1 MDTKI
6 LTPSLSF
13 IVLAGLTSVGC
24 RGEPLPE
31 GDARGWAD
39 AFNRGDAAA
48 VASIYAEDAT
58 LLAPNRSVLSGR
70 DAIHQ
75 EVDQNIKNGLK
86 VELDFTETESDGD
99 SGYKVGSYKLSDDGK
114 VVDQGKLVEV
124 WKRVDGDWFI
134 QRDIYNSDLPHPPDT
149 LSEDDVAAIRQTIEN
164 AAQYMQ
170 GGDFA
175 AWGALHSE
183 DATLMPPNHPRVTGP
198 AAIQQYGEALPD
210 MTIVSVDD
218 LEIDGRE
225 NLAVATSTITM
236 SFPLPEGEG
245 EGQDTAKQMFV
256 FEKEDEGEWRITA
269 MSFNSDILLPSETPT
284 EPPESEA
291 PGAEGA
297 QAQ

>member
-6 LTPSLSF
+6 LAPSLSF

-58 LLAPNRSVLSGR
+58 LLAPNRSELSGR

-75 EVDQNIKNGLK
+75 EVDQNIKSDLK
-86 VELDFTETESDGD
+86 VEFDFTETESEGD
-99 SGYKVGSYKLSDDGK
+99 TGYKVGTYELTVDGK
-114 VVDQGKLVEV
+114 VVDQGKLIEV
-124 WKRVDGDWFI
+124 WKRVDGEWLI

-149 LSEDDVAAIRQTIEN
+149 LSEDDVAAIRQAIEN

-175 AWGALHSE
+175 AWAALHAE

-198 AAIQQYGEALPD
+198 AAIQEYGEALPD
-210 MTIVSVDD
+210 MTVVEVDD

-225 NLAVATSTITM
+225 NLAVARSTITM
-236 SFPLPEGEG
+236 SFPLPDGEG

-256 FEKEDEGEWRITA
+256 FEEDDDGEWRITA
-269 MSFNSDILLPSETPT
+269 MSFNSDILLPSEAPA
-284 EPPESEA
+284 EAPESEA
-291 PGAEGA
+291 PEAEGA
-297 QAQ
+297 PAQ